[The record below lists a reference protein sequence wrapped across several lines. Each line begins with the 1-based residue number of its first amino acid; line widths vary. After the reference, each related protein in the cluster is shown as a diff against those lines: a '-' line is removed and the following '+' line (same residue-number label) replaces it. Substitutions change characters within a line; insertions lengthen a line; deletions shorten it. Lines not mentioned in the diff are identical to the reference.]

1 MNSALDGVVYAG
13 YISLGFAAVEN
24 LTYYGASGSIGSL
37 LGVFFLRGLLTP
49 FAHPFFTM
57 WAGLFIGKAYQEH
70 MRALKR
76 ASAQSPSGV
85 QPGLEEAVKLSVI
98 RPAALKGLSLGVTG
112 HALWNGTAVLSPIY
126 ILPLTAFNVALFVV
140 MVRKL
145 LGIRRRETETIRAN
159 ANFFALSMDINP
171 FELSVY
177 GDPKLVRK
185 YRKSLRLDQR
195 RAFDDRYAYMVS
207 LLQDASPLPAR

>member
-13 YISLGFAAVEN
+13 FISLGFAAVEN
-24 LTYYGASGSIGSL
+24 VTYYSTAVDPVSL
-37 LGVFFLRGLLTP
+37 AGIVVLRGLLTP
-49 FAHPFFTM
+49 FAHPFFTI
-57 WAGLFIGKAYQEH
+57 WAGLFIGKACREH
-70 MRALKR
+70 MRALKQ

-85 QPGLEEAVKLSVI
+85 RPGSEEAVKWSVI
-98 RPAALKGLSLGVTG
+98 RPAALKGLALGVAS
-112 HALWNGTAVLSPIY
+112 HALWNGTALLATSYV
-126 ILPLTAFNVALFVV
+126 LPLTAFNVVLFVV

-145 LGIRRRETETIRAN
+145 LGMRRRETETIRAN
-159 ANFFALSMDINP
+159 ANFFALSMNINP
-171 FELSVY
+171 SELSVY

-207 LLQDASPLPAR
+207 LLQDVPPPSGR